1 MALEIEE
8 PSGPPRGLIL
18 GLGILGIL
26 MAAAITGLF
35 VFRLQPELSGGTA
48 APGSVIMPVG
58 AGSNTAISFAPARVV
73 VIIGVN
79 NTLTFD
85 NKDTATHTVTA
96 TDDSFNSGDIKAGE
110 SWTYTFS
117 TAGTFDYY
125 CIYHSWMKGT
135 VVVLPSSAASN
146 STAASS

>member
-1 MALEIEE
+1 MDIEE
-8 PSGPPRGLIL
+8 SSGPPRGLLL
-18 GLGILGIL
+18 GLGILGLL
-26 MAAAITGLF
+26 MGAAIAGLF
-35 VFRLQPELSGGTA
+35 IFRLQPQLAGGTA

-58 AGSNTAISFAPARVV
+58 VGSNTALSFSPAKIV

-79 NTLTFD
+79 NTVTFI

-96 TDDSFNSGDIKAGE
+96 TDSSFNSGDINAGQ

-135 VVVLPSSAASN
+135 VVVVSSSAAS
-146 STAASS
+146 SSGTSASST